1 MLSHIMP
8 VFVSSSQAAH
18 LFEEI
23 RAARPLPGLTLG
35 TPLAGSVANRIQE
48 TAAADLLGAASV
60 DADLAAAVR
69 AGLLLWADHSEAS
82 HAISQGLETP
92 EGSYWHGILH
102 RREPDYANA
111 GYWFRRVG
119 RHPLF
124 AELARAARQVE
135 GAAEDAVAGGS
146 WDPFRFIERCE
157 AAVRGRDAG
166 ARAGIERLQRLE
178 MELLLGHCAARAV
191 AAGGP

>member
-8 VFVSSSQAAH
+8 PFVSSSQAAH

-23 RAARPLPGLTLG
+23 SAARPLPGLTFG
-35 TPLAGSVANRIQE
+35 TPLAGSVARRVRD
-48 TAAADLLGAASV
+48 TTDADLLGAEAV

-69 AGLLLWADHSEAS
+69 AGLLLWADHSEES
-82 HAISQGLETP
+82 HAISQQLETA

-119 RHPLF
+119 RHEVLRDLP
-124 AELARAARQVE
+124 AELR
-135 GAAEDAVAGGS
+135 
-146 WDPFRFIERCE
+146 DPFRFIELCE
-157 AAVRGRDAG
+157 AAVRGREA
-166 ARAGIERLQRLE
+166 AVPRAELERLQRLE
-178 MELLLGHCAARAV
+178 LERLLGHCAARAV
-191 AAGGP
+191 AAGSP